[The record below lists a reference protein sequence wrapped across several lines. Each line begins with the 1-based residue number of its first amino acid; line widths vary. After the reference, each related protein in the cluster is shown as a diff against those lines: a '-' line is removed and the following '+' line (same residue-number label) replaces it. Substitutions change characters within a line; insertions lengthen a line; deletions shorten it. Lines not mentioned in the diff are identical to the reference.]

1 MHADPAHR
9 RHFLHIGLKIMIVI
23 MLFVLAM
30 IYCGYQQVFK
40 VKQIIVHGQHE
51 LDDRY
56 ITHISGIKRGAGM
69 FELDL
74 ASAIDQLIDE
84 PYIFNAY
91 ISRKFPDAVH
101 IYVIER
107 QPVALLELREMYA
120 MDAFATIL
128 PLPSSYPLEELPVIS
143 GIDPNLAVEPGKA
156 TFHPDIRHAINF
168 MNYMQ
173 QFGPAICEYCND
185 ITWDRNRGWI
195 IRKDRS
201 YPPIYLGNEDLEE
214 RVDILN
220 AFITKMKEEQ
230 TDIRRF
236 KYVSLRYNGQVI
248 VRD

>member
-1 MHADPAHR
+1 MHADSVQRSHILPAV
-9 RHFLHIGLKIMIVI
+9 LYIGIVVI
-23 MLFVLAM
+23 LFVLAM
-30 IYCGYQQVFK
+30 LYCGYQQVFR
-40 VKQIIVHGQHE
+40 VKQIIVHGHYE
-51 LDDRY
+51 LEDRY
-56 ITHISGIKRGAGM
+56 VTRISGIKRGAGM

-74 ASAIDQLIDE
+74 ATARDLLIAE

-91 ISRKFPDAVH
+91 ISRQFPDAVH

-120 MDAFATIL
+120 LDAFATIL
-128 PLPSSYPLEELPVIS
+128 PLPSSYAADKLPVIS

-156 TFHPDIRHAINF
+156 TVHPDIRHAIHF

-173 QFGPAICEYCND
+173 QFGPAICEYSKY
-185 ITWDRNRGWI
+185 ITWDNSRGWV

-201 YPPIYLGNEDLEE
+201 HPPIYLGNEDLEE

-220 AFITKMKEEQ
+220 AFMTKMKDEQ
-230 TDIRRF
+230 TDIRGF
-236 KYVSLRYNGQVI
+236 KYISLRYNGQVI